1 MNIVRTTHVGR
12 VVFIVFL
19 SISLLSAN
27 YVHAATITWSAQTAA
42 EDNTWQSIVYGE
54 GIFVAVSSNGTNRVM
69 TSPDGVTWTARSAPD
84 GTTDSTWKSIA
95 YGNGTFVAV
104 ANGGTTKVMT
114 SPDGE
119 TWTAQTPAE
128 DNSWESVTFGNG
140 TFVAVA
146 DTGTNRAMSS
156 TDGVTWS
163 PHLVSATTWKAV
175 TYGNGTFV
183 AVNDRDR
190 AMTSADGATWN
201 LHTMDGNYAWRS
213 LTYGNG
219 VFVAVA
225 GNMAIDTSPNGSS
238 WTSRSFPSGFSAG
251 LVGVTYGGDTFVA
264 VPSNT
269 VGKVIVSSDGI
280 TWSIQDTVSGSGW
293 LGITYGNNR
302 FVAVGGSTARV
313 ITGATVPTVTTQ
325 DASSVSAT
333 SVTGNGTIT
342 SEGTASSTA
351 RGFVY
356 GADTSYGAT
365 TTESGTFG
373 AGGFT
378 ASITS
383 LTCGTTYHY
392 AAYATNTFGTSYG
405 SDTTF
410 TTSACTSSPSS
421 SANTSDGS
429 LPWCSGPMAPGWNI
443 SLPGG
448 GCSSLNIKEAQQ
460 MFPRTCSSYPFMRTL
475 RLGVIGEDVRA
486 LQKLMNCLGFTLAD
500 TGPGSEG
507 KETNVFSERTLSAV
521 KKFQETYSL
530 EILNPINA
538 TKGTGIFAELSR
550 KKAQTLTFK

>member
-1 MNIVRTTHVGR
+1 
-12 VVFIVFL
+12 
-19 SISLLSAN
+19 
-27 YVHAATITWSAQTAA
+27 
-42 EDNTWQSIVYGE
+42 
-54 GIFVAVSSNGTNRVM
+54 M
-69 TSPDGVTWTARSAPD
+69 TSPDGITWTARSAPV
-84 GTTDSTWKSIA
+84 GTTDSTWKSVT

-104 ANGGTTKVMT
+104 ANVGTTKVMT

-156 TDGVTWS
+156 TDGVTWT
-163 PHLVSATTWKAV
+163 PHSVSATTWKAV

-183 AVNDRDR
+183 AVNDRDS

-201 LHTMDGNYAWRS
+201 LHTMDGNFAWRS
-213 LTYGNG
+213 LAYGNG

-251 LVGVTYGGDTFVA
+251 LSSVAYGGDTFVA

-280 TWSIQDTVSGSGW
+280 TWSIQDAVSGSGW
-293 LGITYGNNR
+293 SGITYGNNR

-313 ITGATVPTVTTQ
+313 ITGATAPTVTTQ
-325 DASSVSAT
+325 AASSVSTT
-333 SVTGNGTIT
+333 SGTGNGTIT

-356 GADTSYGAT
+356 GASASYGAT

-373 AGGFT
+373 AGAFT
-378 ASITS
+378 ASITG

-392 AAYATNTFGTSYG
+392 AAYATNTFGTGYA

-410 TTSACTSSPSS
+410 TTSQCPAEDEEDSESDSPRSSISGGGTSVMDRVKNLLASGNTAFAQQLMREYPQAFS
-421 SANTSDGS
+421 SAQTAAAASAAVTPATGPCPSYRFTRS
-429 LPWCSGPMAPGWNI
+429 LRQGMTGD
-443 SLPGG
+443 
-448 GCSSLNIKEAQQ
+448 
-460 MFPRTCSSYPFMRTL
+460 
-475 RLGVIGEDVRA
+475 DVRE
-486 LQKLMNCLGFTLAD
+486 LQKFLNCQGFAVSAA
-500 TGPGSEG
+500 GAGSRGNES
-507 KETNVFSERTLSAV
+507 NVFAARTHEAV
-521 KKFQETYSL
+521 VAFQQHYAA
-530 EILNPINA
+530 EILAPAGVSGA
-538 TKGTGIFAELSR
+538 TGVFGEFSR
-550 KKAQTLTFK
+550 IKAHTLLGLE